1 MREAIGQVPPRRGF
15 LGQLAGALAGLGLPG
30 IAGAQAVG
38 DREPTGEQW
47 PARLT
52 GRHKLIIQS
61 HEPAEGL
68 AFGWARNFLDAQR
81 DAYGLADRDSS
92 VVIGLQGKAVAM
104 YLDDAMWAK
113 YGMGPALG
121 FAGPANPFRATSGM
135 LTLAALQ
142 ARGVILLA
150 CGNTLKRAA
159 SRWVKDRPVT
169 PEVSAAFETEARAA
183 LAPGV
188 EVVPAMVTTLVMA
201 QERGCR
207 YIYAG

>member
-1 MREAIGQVPPRRGF
+1 MRESNGQVPPRRGF
-15 LGQLAGALAGLGLPG
+15 LGQVAGALAALGVPGLVTAQGR
-30 IAGAQAVG
+30 GAPL
-38 DREPTGEQW
+38 PTGEAW
-47 PARLT
+47 PERLT
-52 GRHKLIIQS
+52 GRHKVIIQS
-61 HEPAEGL
+61 HEPAEGV
-68 AFGWARNFLDAQR
+68 AFAWATNFLNAQR

-92 VVIGLQGKAVAM
+92 VVIGLQGKALAM

-113 YGMGPALG
+113 YGMAPALG
-121 FAGPANPFRATSGM
+121 FPGPGNPFRAPAGAM
-135 LTLAALQ
+135 TLAALQ

-150 CGNTLKRAA
+150 CGNTLKRGAT
-159 SRWVKDRPVT
+159 RWVKDRAIT
-169 PEVSAAFETEARAA
+169 PEVAAAWEAEARAA